1 MASSINEAGSHW
13 LGVDYIPPSLQST
26 TLGDLPLE
34 HGHTEGCTLNTRR
47 GYMGR
52 KSTYAQ
58 EQIISKLPEVE
69 ILPGEVDAVESH

>member
-1 MASSINEAGSHW
+1 
-13 LGVDYIPPSLQST
+13 
-26 TLGDLPLE
+26 
-34 HGHTEGCTLNTRR
+34 
-47 GYMGR
+47 MGR